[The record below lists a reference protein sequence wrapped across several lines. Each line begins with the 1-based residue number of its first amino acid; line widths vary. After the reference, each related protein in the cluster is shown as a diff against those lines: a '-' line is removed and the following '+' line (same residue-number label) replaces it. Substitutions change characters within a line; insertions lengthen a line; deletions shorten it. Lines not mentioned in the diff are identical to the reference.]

1 VPAIVTQRF
10 ILSLIAGQS
19 NNSAPLTRGIAPLCL
34 SATSRKGSEM
44 SNPTRR
50 IVTRLGLAAPALAL
64 LPRGLWAAGEA
75 VKIGAPYPLTGGAA
89 SAGTAVKQAIEVA
102 VDIINNPHPELPN
115 LPLAPTSGLPGL
127 GGRPVEV
134 IFADHQGNPAI
145 AQSEALRLITQ
156 DKVVAL
162 VGCYQSS
169 CGLTASAVAERYG
182 IPFMASEASAPSLT
196 ERGFK
201 WFFRPTPI
209 GTDFGAAYAAFLVD
223 RKAAGFKIDKLAL
236 VNENTEYGT
245 STGTAI
251 TTAVAA
257 KGLKIDTHIAY
268 NANSSDVSAQVLQLK
283 SADPDVVI
291 FVSYTSDSILFM
303 KTMHTLDWKPPLLI
317 GDDSGFSDNA
327 FIEAVGDLAQGA
339 INRSSYDIGK
349 PGSASF
355 VVNELYEKH
364 AGHALDDTS
373 ARGMQGFLALM
384 DAINRAGSTEPT
396 KIQAALVSQDL
407 KPEQLMIGYNGIKY
421 DAKGQNT
428 LAATLLVQLDGKK
441 YVSVWPD
448 NKAAHPPVLPFKG
461 WS

>member
-1 VPAIVTQRF
+1 MPPLRRRTIVRT
-10 ILSLIAGQS
+10 
-19 NNSAPLTRGIAPLCL
+19 
-34 SATSRKGSEM
+34 
-44 SNPTRR
+44 
-50 IVTRLGLAAPALAL
+50 GLAAPALAL
-64 LPRGLWAAGEA
+64 MPRGLRAADA
-75 VKIGAPYPLTGGAA
+75 PVKIGSPYPLTGGAA
-89 SAGTAVKQAIEVA
+89 SAGVAVKQAIEVA

-115 LPLAPTSGLPGL
+115 LPLAATEGLPGL
-127 GGRPVEV
+127 GGRKVEV
-134 IFADHQGNPAI
+134 IFADHQGNPAT
-145 AQSEALRLITQ
+145 AQSETLRLITQ
-156 DKVVAL
+156 DKVTAI

-209 GTDFGAAYAAFLVD
+209 GTDFGAAYSAFLKD
-223 RKAAGFKIDKLAL
+223 RKTAGFKIEKIAI

-245 STGTAI
+245 STGNAI
-251 TTAVAA
+251 IAATTA
-257 KGLKIDTHIAY
+257 KGLKIDTRIAY

-291 FVSYTSDSILFM
+291 FVSYTSDAILFM
-303 KTMHTLDWKPPLLI
+303 KTMHTLNWKPPILI

-327 FIEAVGDLAQGA
+327 FIDAVGDLAQGVL
-339 INRSSYDIGK
+339 NRSSFDPGK
-349 PGSASF
+349 PGSPSF
-355 VVNELYEKH
+355 VINELYQKH

-373 ARGMQGFLALM
+373 ARGMQGFLALIE
-384 DAINRAGSTEPT
+384 AINRAGSTESA
-396 KIQAALVSQDL
+396 KIQAALISQDL

-428 LAATLLVQLDGKK
+428 LASTLLVQLEGKK
-441 YVSVWPD
+441 YLAVWPG
-448 NKAAHPPVLPFKG
+448 KSAVQPPALPFKG

>member
-1 VPAIVTQRF
+1 MPIIRRRT
-10 ILSLIAGQS
+10 
-19 NNSAPLTRGIAPLCL
+19 LTRRTLAH
-34 SATSRKGSEM
+34 
-44 SNPTRR
+44 
-50 IVTRLGLAAPALAL
+50 LGLAAPALAL
-64 LPRGLWAAGEA
+64 LPRGLHAADGP
-75 VKIGAPYPLTGGAA
+75 VRIGAPYPLTGVAA

-115 LPLAPTSGLPGL
+115 LPLAPTAGLPGL
-127 GGRPVEV
+127 GGRKVEV

-156 DKVVAL
+156 DKVAAL

-209 GTDFGAAYAAFLVD
+209 GTDFGAAYASFLMD
-223 RKAAGFKIDKLAL
+223 RKAAGFKVEKLAV

-245 STGTAI
+245 STGNAI
-251 TTAVAA
+251 IAAANA
-257 KGLKIDTHIAY
+257 KGLKVDPRIAY

-303 KTMHTLDWKPPLLI
+303 KTMHTLNWKPPILI
-317 GDDSGFSDNA
+317 GDDSGFSDTA
-327 FIEAVGDLAQGA
+327 FIAAVGDLAQGVF
-339 INRSSYDIGK
+339 NRSSYDPGK
-349 PGSASF
+349 PGTPSF
-355 VVNELYEKH
+355 VVNDIYQKH

-384 DAINRAGSTEPT
+384 EAINRAGSTEPA

-428 LAATLLVQLDGKK
+428 LAATLLVQLQGKS
-441 YVSVWPD
+441 YVPVWPD
-448 NKAAHPPVLPFKG
+448 KSALQAPALPFKG
-461 WS
+461 WG

>member
-1 VPAIVTQRF
+1 MIRRRT
-10 ILSLIAGQS
+10 
-19 NNSAPLTRGIAPLCL
+19 LTRMG
-34 SATSRKGSEM
+34 
-44 SNPTRR
+44 
-50 IVTRLGLAAPALAL
+50 VAAPALTL
-64 LPRGLWAAGEA
+64 LPRLSRAADA
-75 VKIGAPYPLTGGAA
+75 PVRIGAPYPLTGGAA

-102 VDIINNPHPELPN
+102 VDIINTAHPELPD
-115 LPLAPTSGLPGL
+115 LPLAPTEGLPGL
-127 GGRPVEV
+127 GGRKVEV
-134 IFADHQGNPAI
+134 VFADHQGNPAI

-156 DKVVAL
+156 DKVSAM

-209 GTDFGAAYAAFLVD
+209 GTDFGAAYAGFLAD
-223 RKAAGFKIDKLAL
+223 RKAAGFKIDKLAV

-245 STGTAI
+245 STGNAIVTAA
-251 TTAVAA
+251 TG
-257 KGLKIDTHIAY
+257 KGLKVDLRIAY

-283 SADPDVVI
+283 NADPDVVI

-303 KTMHTLDWKPPLLI
+303 KTMHTLNWKPPILI
-317 GDDSGFSDNA
+317 GDDSGFSDTA
-327 FIEAVGDLAQGA
+327 FIAAVGDLAQGVF
-339 INRSSYDIGK
+339 NRSSYDPGK
-349 PGSASF
+349 AGSPSF
-355 VVNELYEKH
+355 VVNDLYQKH

-384 DAINRAGSTEPT
+384 EAINRAGSTDPL

-407 KPEQLMIGYNGIKY
+407 KPSQLMIGYNGIKY

-428 LAATLLVQLDGKK
+428 LAATLLVQLEGSH

-448 NKAAHPPVLPFKG
+448 KSAVRAPALPFKG
-461 WS
+461 WG

>member
-1 VPAIVTQRF
+1 
-10 ILSLIAGQS
+10 
-19 NNSAPLTRGIAPLCL
+19 
-34 SATSRKGSEM
+34 M

-50 IVTRLGLAAPALAL
+50 TLTRRTVTRIGLAAPALAL
-64 LPRGLWAAGEA
+64 LPRGLYAAGDTI
-75 VKIGAPYPLTGGAA
+75 KIGAPYPLTGVAA

-102 VDIINNPHPELPN
+102 VDIVNNPHPELPN
-115 LPLAPTSGLPGL
+115 LPLAATAGLPGL
-127 GGRPVEV
+127 GGRKVEV
-134 IFADHQGNPAI
+134 IFADHQGNPSI

-156 DKVVAL
+156 DKVAAM

-209 GTDFGAAYAAFLVD
+209 GTDFGAAYAGFLAD
-223 RKAAGFKIDKLAL
+223 RKAAGFKIDKIAV

-245 STGTAI
+245 STGNAI
-251 TTAVAA
+251 IDAAKA
-257 KGLKIDTHIAY
+257 KGLNVGLRIAY

-283 SADPDVVI
+283 DAGPDVVI
-291 FVSYTSDSILFM
+291 FVSYTSDAILFM
-303 KTMHTLDWKPPLLI
+303 KTMHTLNWKPPVLI

-327 FIEAVGDLAQGA
+327 FIEATGDLAQGVF
-339 INRSSYDIGK
+339 NRSSYDIGK
-349 PGSASF
+349 PGGASY
-355 VVNELYEKH
+355 VVNELFTKH
-364 AGHALDDTS
+364 TGHAMDDTS

-384 DAINRAGSTEPT
+384 EAINRAGSTEPA

-428 LAATLLVQLDGKK
+428 LAATLLVQLSAKK
-441 YVSVWPD
+441 YVAVWPD
-448 NKAAHPPVLPFKG
+448 KSAVQPPALPFKG
-461 WS
+461 WL

>member
-1 VPAIVTQRF
+1 
-10 ILSLIAGQS
+10 
-19 NNSAPLTRGIAPLCL
+19 
-34 SATSRKGSEM
+34 M

-50 IVTRLGLAAPALAL
+50 TLTRRTVTRIGLAAPALAL
-64 LPRGLWAAGEA
+64 LPRGLYAAGDTI
-75 VKIGAPYPLTGGAA
+75 KIGAPYPLTGVAA

-102 VDIINNPHPELPN
+102 VDIVNNPHPELPN
-115 LPLAPTSGLPGL
+115 LPLAATAGLPGL
-127 GGRPVEV
+127 GGRKVEV
-134 IFADHQGNPAI
+134 IFADHQGNPSI

-156 DKVVAL
+156 DKVAAM

-209 GTDFGAAYAAFLVD
+209 GTDFGAAYAGFLAD
-223 RKAAGFKIDKLAL
+223 RKAAGFKIEKIAV
-236 VNENTEYGT
+236 VNEHTEYGT
-245 STGTAI
+245 STGNAI
-251 TTAVAA
+251 IDAAKA
-257 KGLKIDTHIAY
+257 KGLNVGLRIAY

-283 SADPDVVI
+283 DAAPDVVI
-291 FVSYTSDSILFM
+291 FVSYTSDAILFM
-303 KTMHTLDWKPPLLI
+303 KTMHTLNWKPPVLI

-327 FIEAVGDLAQGA
+327 FIEATGDLAQGVF
-339 INRSSYDIGK
+339 NRSSYDIGK
-349 PGSASF
+349 PGGASY
-355 VVNELYEKH
+355 VVNELFTKH
-364 AGHALDDTS
+364 TGHAMDDTS

-384 DAINRAGSTEPT
+384 EAINRAGSTEPA

-428 LAATLLVQLDGKK
+428 LAATLLVQLSAKK
-441 YVSVWPD
+441 YVAVWPD
-448 NKAAHPPVLPFKG
+448 KSAVQPPALPFKG
-461 WS
+461 WL